1 MNLETKDNVM
11 KSWAWSI
18 VLYAPETKRRL
29 KAFAI
34 WIWSRMGKI
43 SWLNKINQWGSS
55 QKS

>member
-18 VLYAPETKRRL
+18 VIYAPETKRRL

-34 WIWSRMGKI
+34 
-43 SWLNKINQWGSS
+43 
-55 QKS
+55 